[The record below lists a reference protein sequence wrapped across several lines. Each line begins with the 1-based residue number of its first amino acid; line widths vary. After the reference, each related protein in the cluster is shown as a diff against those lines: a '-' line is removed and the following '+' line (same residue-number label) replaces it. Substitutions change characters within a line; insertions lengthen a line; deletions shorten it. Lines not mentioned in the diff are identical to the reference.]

1 MRNKLNFIGRLIAVV
16 FALLAIF
23 TYFDHCARYVQTKD
37 SMNSYLE
44 QVDEFNK
51 IEEDL
56 ENFRAVH
63 YRMDN
68 EGMDYCFES
77 YSSWNEIEDEEFHK
91 LRQEF
96 LDSMKKIR
104 EYVDNKIDTLSEEID
119 DTTWGDY

>member
-1 MRNKLNFIGRLIAVV
+1 MNKKI
-16 FALLAIF
+16 
-23 TYFDHCARYVQTKD
+23 
-37 SMNSYLE
+37 
-44 QVDEFNK
+44 NK

-63 YRMDN
+63 YRMNN